1 MDKQEL
7 KGLID
12 HMEAAQSE
20 VLDAIEARHGK
31 EYVALVARHGGAIAV
46 LKASNGAF
54 IDHPQSQTI
63 ENAINLGIYCVIEVG
78 IAQVLKLQ
86 NEPQPVD
93 DKKLREVSD
102 EFQGDLVAFVQQT
115 VKYAKLPEGESN

>member
-1 MDKQEL
+1 MEKQKL
-7 KGLID
+7 KGLLD
-12 HMEAAQSE
+12 HMAAAQSE
-20 VLDAIEARHGK
+20 VLDAIEAQHGK

-54 IDHPQSQTI
+54 IDHPQGQTI

-78 IAQVLKLQ
+78 IAKALKLR
-86 NEPQPVD
+86 NEPQPID

-115 VKYAKLPEGESN
+115 VQHVKD